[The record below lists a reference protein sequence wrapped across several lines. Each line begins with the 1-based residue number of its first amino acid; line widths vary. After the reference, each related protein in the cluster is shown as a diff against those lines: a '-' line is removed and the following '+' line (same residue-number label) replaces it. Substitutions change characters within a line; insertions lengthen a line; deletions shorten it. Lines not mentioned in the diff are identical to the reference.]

1 MLTTQLGL
9 LPLKEHS
16 ETGSVHA
23 RVKKVEARTNCCCQS
38 EEPGV
43 MKANE
48 KEEVP
53 SLLQPAAFLYC
64 PTLAEPIK
72 ELLSKQS
79 GQGLEHTERSLN
91 PWHLAQNLA
100 DGCSMP
106 VC

>member
-72 ELLSKQS
+72 ELLN
-79 GQGLEHTERSLN
+79 R
-91 PWHLAQNLA
+91 QN
-100 DGCSMP
+100 CRP
-106 VC
+106 